1 MPSMREVE
9 CGFIQHGG
17 DEMSVRQTD
26 KKNKHEQAYSIIRE
40 RIFNGTYVPGY
51 RLVIDGLA
59 RELGISPVPIREAIR
74 RLEAEG
80 WVEYRP
86 NAGAQVAAADA
97 NKYEEEMTVLGLLE
111 GYATALASR
120 HLNAEDVKHLRE
132 MNASMHR
139 ALQAADIPTFSHLN
153 KEFHFFIYDRCQ
165 NSYLVEM
172 LRETWD
178 RLGVRGHTDFNY
190 IPQRS
195 WVSIEEHTRLLD
207 MIERHASQDEIE
219 QMIREHKLSTYEAYR
234 TSTRYTSHSTAM
246 FATGENGR
254 DKAV

>member
-1 MPSMREVE
+1 
-9 CGFIQHGG
+9 
-17 DEMSVRQTD
+17 MSVKQTN

-86 NAGAQVAAADA
+86 NAGAQVAAVDA
-97 NKYEEEMTVLGLLE
+97 SKYNEEMSVLALLE
-111 GYATALASR
+111 GYATALAST
-120 HLNAEDVKHLRE
+120 HLDTAGVKHLRE
-132 MNASMHR
+132 INASMHH
-139 ALQAADIPTFSHLN
+139 ALQSADIPAFSRLN
-153 KEFHFFIYDRCQ
+153 REFHFFIYDHCQ
-165 NSYLVEM
+165 NSYLVEL

-178 RLGVRGHTDFNY
+178 RLEVRGHTDFSY

-234 TSTRYTSHSTAM
+234 TSTRYTSHSTAL

>member
-1 MPSMREVE
+1 MPSMREEVM
-9 CGFIQHGG
+9 Q
-17 DEMSVRQTD
+17 MSVRQTN

-139 ALQAADIPTFSHLN
+139 ALQSADIPTFSHLN